1 MFNKQRGKILNNNL
15 NSGKAKKAENKRLCR
30 ELLKKGKSQR
40 EIAKI
45 LNVSLQTANT
55 YCQEIAKDIEEA
67 QRKAEEKA
75 QKLEDLKRARE
86 VAKSVEKKEK
96 KEKAEP
102 PPPETPEELA
112 KAGFTA
118 CLRELKLR
126 LPIMTNEEVMKI
138 TVDLWDRVNK

>member
-1 MFNKQRGKILNNNL
+1 MVFKNRRGKVLNNNL

-40 EIAKI
+40 EIAKF
-45 LNVSLQTANT
+45 LNVSLPTANA

-67 QRKAEEKA
+67 QKKAEEKA
-75 QKLEDLKRARE
+75 QKLEDLQKARE
-86 VAKSVEKKEK
+86 IAKKTEKKEK
-96 KEKAEP
+96 TEP
-102 PPPETPEELA
+102 TQPETPEELA

-118 CLRELKLR
+118 CLRELQLR

-138 TVDLWDRVNK
+138 TVDLWDRVNR

>member
-1 MFNKQRGKILNNNL
+1 MNNNL
-15 NSGKAKKAENKRLCR
+15 NSGRAKKADNKRLCR

-40 EIAKI
+40 EIAKF
-45 LNVSLQTANT
+45 LGVSLPTANS

-75 QKLEDLKRARE
+75 QKLEGLKRARE
-86 VAKSVEKKEK
+86 IAKKIEK

-102 PPPETPEELA
+102 TPIASPEELA

-118 CLRELKLR
+118 CLRELQLR
-126 LPIMTNEEVMKI
+126 LPTMTNEEVMKI

>member
-1 MFNKQRGKILNNNL
+1 MNNNL

-40 EIAKI
+40 EIAKF
-45 LNVSLQTANT
+45 LNVSLPTANA

-67 QRKAEEKA
+67 QKKAEEKA
-75 QKLEDLKRARE
+75 QKLEDLQKARE
-86 VAKSVEKKEK
+86 IAKKTEK

-102 PPPETPEELA
+102 PQPETPEELA

-118 CLRELKLR
+118 CLCELQLR

-138 TVDLWDRVNK
+138 TVDLWDRVNR

>member
-1 MFNKQRGKILNNNL
+1 MVFKNRRGKVLNNNL

-40 EIAKI
+40 EIAKF
-45 LNVSLQTANT
+45 LNVSLPTANA

-67 QRKAEEKA
+67 QKKAEEKA
-75 QKLEDLKRARE
+75 QKLEDLQKARE
-86 VAKSVEKKEK
+86 IAKKTEK

-102 PPPETPEELA
+102 TQPETPEELA

-118 CLRELKLR
+118 CLRELQLR

-138 TVDLWDRVNK
+138 TVDLWDRVNR

>member
-1 MFNKQRGKILNNNL
+1 MVFKNRRGKVLNNNL

-40 EIAKI
+40 EIAKF
-45 LNVSLQTANT
+45 LNVSLPTANA

-67 QRKAEEKA
+67 QKKAEEKV

-86 VAKSVEKKEK
+86 VAKKIEK

-102 PPPETPEELA
+102 TLMASPEELA
-112 KAGFTA
+112 KEGFTA

-126 LPIMTNEEVMKI
+126 LSTMTNEEVMKI
-138 TVDLWDRVNK
+138 TVDLWDRVNR

>member
-1 MFNKQRGKILNNNL
+1 MVFKNRRGKVLNNNL

-40 EIAKI
+40 EIAKF
-45 LNVSLQTANT
+45 LNVSLPTANA

-67 QRKAEEKA
+67 QKKAEEKA
-75 QKLEDLKRARE
+75 QKLEDLQKARE
-86 VAKSVEKKEK
+86 IAKKTEK

-102 PPPETPEELA
+102 PQPETPEELA

-118 CLRELKLR
+118 CLRELQLR
-126 LPIMTNEEVMKI
+126 LPIMTNEEVVKI
-138 TVDLWDRVNK
+138 TVDLWDRVNR